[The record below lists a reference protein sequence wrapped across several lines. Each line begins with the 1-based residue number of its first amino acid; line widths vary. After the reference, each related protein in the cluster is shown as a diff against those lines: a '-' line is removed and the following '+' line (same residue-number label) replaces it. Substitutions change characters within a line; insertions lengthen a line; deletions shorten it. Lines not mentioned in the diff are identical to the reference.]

1 MRTFLPLKVVSGLL
15 ALLAAGCSGG
25 GADAAS
31 LREPCSNGANFCLI
45 RCDLGCS
52 QTGCSI
58 TEIAEN
64 QRLKFT
70 FSSRLRVDSVT
81 PASVSIRTATGVA
94 PEGELLVTGSEI
106 TFVPRV
112 RTVNGVSSFGFARN
126 ESYIITLAGGPTAP
140 FGVRSTSGAT
150 LASEFSC
157 TVVASLGIAD
167 EDQQPPRATLIAP
180 VDLNNA
186 PLDPTIVIRFSEL
199 IDTTPLRGTLTSASP
214 IRFTLRRAIS
224 VGGVL
229 QCDRDAQGTVL
240 EGIPRLST
248 DRVGA
253 TDVTVVTFRPTVQL
267 PGESC
272 VEVAVTADLR
282 DLSGRQGEPA
292 LFRFFTVPGVSVP
305 ISFVENFSTPA
316 GLAPE
321 VSSGLWSNGARPGLI
336 GGDGRHGSF
345 SLSLATPISASEYNI
360 DTTLVTIPPS
370 NSLNGQEY
378 LVTDG
383 KFYFTDFRVP
393 PGITINFIGP
403 VPPQIFVRGQVNVE
417 GSLRLNAAPM
427 AVFNAR
433 GVTTAPAPF
442 VPGQPGGLPG
452 AGGGRGGQGGN
463 ECQGTGP
470 VGCNGSNGEDVRLLA
485 GHAYVTGAVGTGGRG
500 STMNPPTG
508 IAAPNAP
515 LISGAYRSFFAAGG
529 GGGGFSLAG
538 TTSTV
543 SPLLGLQIGASP
555 TPSVLFNLFPFPPV
569 SPPPNY
575 SSLNHFVVGG
585 SGGGGGASH
594 AFGTLNSVGA
604 DIYVA
609 GAGGSGGGG
618 ALALRSGGDM
628 VIAAAA
634 TLQARGGA
642 GVLFRGNDG
651 VTTTNV
657 NWGVAS
663 PGGGGS
669 GGSFLLQSGA
679 NLNMLGTINT
689 SGGNGSSTGQVF
701 LSFINAVSQ
710 AGAGSPGFYRLEAGG
725 TLNFGSS
732 GVNVPAYNAAQNA
745 GSLLD
750 RDDFTGATS
759 IWRSTNVIFPPQ
771 WLGYELDVDTD
782 GDGTI
787 DITYTDSGA
796 PGTQIANDPIAG
808 PVMIQFQGAQM
819 AQSSTEP
826 LPGTLGPWRFGIGA
840 GAVPGIGLD
849 SAIGFRFMLT
859 FNRGLFPNCIV
870 RALRVNART

>member
-31 LREPCSNGANFCLI
+31 LRDPCSNGANFCLI

-94 PEGELLVTGSEI
+94 PDGDLLVSGNEI

-126 ESYIITLAGGPTAP
+126 EAYIITLAGGPTAP

-150 LASEFSC
+150 LDSEFSC

-167 EDQQPPRATLIAP
+167 EDQQPPRATLISPA
-180 VDLNNA
+180 DLNNA

-199 IDTTPLRGTLTSASP
+199 IDTTPLRGTLTAASP
-214 IRFTLRRAIS
+214 IRFTLRRTVS
-224 VGGVL
+224 VGGAL
-229 QCDRDAQGTVL
+229 QCDRDAQGIVL
-240 EGIPRLST
+240 EGIARLST
-248 DRVGA
+248 DRIGS

-292 LFRFFTVPGVSVP
+292 LFRFFTVPGVSTP
-305 ISFVENFSTPA
+305 ISFSENFNSSA
-316 GLAPE
+316 GLVPE
-321 VSSGLWSNGARPGLI
+321 VSAGVWNNGARPGLI

-345 SLSLATPISASEYNI
+345 SLSLATPIAASEYTI
-360 DTTLVTIPPS
+360 DTTLVTIPAGS
-370 NSLNGQEY
+370 SLTGLEY

-393 PGITINFIGP
+393 PGVIINFVGP
-403 VPPQIFVRGQVNVE
+403 VPPQIFVRGQATVE
-417 GSLRLNAAPM
+417 GSLRLNAAAM
-427 AVFNAR
+427 TTFNAR
-433 GVTTAPAPF
+433 GGTTAPAPF
-442 VPGQPGGLPG
+442 VNGQPGGLPG

-470 VGCNGSNGEDVRLLA
+470 VGCNGSDGENVRLLA
-485 GHAYVTGAVGTGGRG
+485 GHAYVTSVVGTGGRG

-508 IAAPNAP
+508 IAAPNTLP
-515 LISGAYRSFFAAGG
+515 ISGAYRSFFAPGG
-529 GGGGFSLAG
+529 GGGGFSLVG

-543 SPLLGLQIGASP
+543 APLLGIQIGTAP
-555 TPSVLFNLFPFPPV
+555 MPSVAFSLFPFPPV

-585 SGGGGGASH
+585 SGGGGGGSH
-594 AFGTLNSVGA
+594 PFATLTTGDV
-604 DIYVA
+604 YMA

-618 ALALRSGGDM
+618 ALALRSGGDL
-628 VIAAAA
+628 VISAAA
-634 TLQARGGA
+634 TLQSRGGA
-642 GVLFRGNDG
+642 GVQISGRDAPTASN
-651 VTTTNV
+651 N
-657 NWGVAS
+657 NWGIAS

-689 SGGNGSSTGQVF
+689 AGGNGSSNGNVF
-701 LSFINAVSQ
+701 LPLIAANSQ

-725 TLNFGSS
+725 TLNFGSV
-732 GVNVPAYNAAQNA
+732 GTNVPAYNAAQNA
-745 GSLLD
+745 GALLD
-750 RDDFTGATS
+750 RDDYSGATS
-759 IWRSTNVIFPPQ
+759 IWRSTNLIFPPQ

-796 PGTQIANDPIAG
+796 AGTQLANDPIAG
-808 PVMIQFQGAQM
+808 PVVIQFQGAQM

-826 LPGTLGPWRFGIGA
+826 LPGTLGPWRFGVGA

-859 FNRGLFPNCIV
+859 FNRALFPNCIV
-870 RALRVNART
+870 RGLRVNART